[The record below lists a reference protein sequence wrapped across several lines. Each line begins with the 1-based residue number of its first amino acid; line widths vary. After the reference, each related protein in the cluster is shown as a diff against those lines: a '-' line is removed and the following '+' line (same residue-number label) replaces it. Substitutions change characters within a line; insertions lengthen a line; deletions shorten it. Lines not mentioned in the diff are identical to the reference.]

1 MSLEKYIKTIN
12 RDIELKNKNN
22 LNLFLFESKLV
33 NIKNDSNI
41 EFHKYKE
48 YVQYKYDDKYLMQF
62 QNGSSISY
70 IKNNNNNNKY
80 EDNFIIKVI
89 DRKKINNNL
98 FEPKF
103 EYSKIK
109 KYEIIIFNFN
119 KLLIEFIKIK
129 SLINNNIKYQIKIK
143 INKDFNFNKNT
154 NININYLLNNLK
166 LFN

>member
-12 RDIELKNKNN
+12 IDIELKNKNN
-22 LNLFLFESKLV
+22 LNLFLFENKLI
-33 NIKNDSNI
+33 NIKNNSNI
-41 EFHKYKE
+41 EYHKYKE
-48 YVQYKYDDKYLMQF
+48 YVLYKYDDKYLMQF

-70 IKNNNNNNKY
+70 IKNNNINNKY
-80 EDNFIIKVI
+80 EDNYIIKVI

-154 NININYLLNNLK
+154 NINYLLNNLK